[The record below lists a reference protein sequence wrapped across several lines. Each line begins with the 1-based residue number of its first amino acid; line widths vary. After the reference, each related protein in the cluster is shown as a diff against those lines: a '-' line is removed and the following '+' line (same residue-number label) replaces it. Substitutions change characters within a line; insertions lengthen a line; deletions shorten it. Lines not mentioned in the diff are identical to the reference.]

1 MPQRTER
8 MTFKRMTLD
17 AKIAFPQALA
27 DRLATL
33 PRPWVMTNGVFDVL
47 HRGHVSY
54 LHRAA
59 ELVASEGGS
68 LIVAVNTDH
77 SARGL
82 GKGPDRPLNAELDR
96 AYVLAGLES
105 VALVTFFDTH
115 TPVELIQAIRPD
127 IYVKGG
133 DYDMDTLEE
142 TRVVRRWGG
151 QSIALPF
158 VDGFSTTA
166 LVKRIRQPVFEAAS
180 PPLRKAAFLD
190 RDGVINQDK
199 AYVHRWEDFAFMPGA
214 VEGMRRLQEA
224 GYVLVIVTNQSGLA
238 RGFYT
243 EAEYQTLTQ
252 QLLSELEQQGV
263 KVEGVYHCP
272 HHPKGS
278 VPELAFACDCRKPAP
293 GLILKAV
300 AALGLDVV
308 NSILVGDKPSDIEA
322 ARAAGV
328 GKAYRV
334 DSDNPESRTEWDG
347 GVRPEGHFANLLVCA
362 TELTAARP
370 NDPLAAEPSD
380 PSA

>member
-1 MPQRTER
+1 
-8 MTFKRMTLD
+8 
-17 AKIAFPQALA
+17 
-27 DRLATL
+27 
-33 PRPWVMTNGVFDVL
+33 
-47 HRGHVSY
+47 
-54 LHRAA
+54 
-59 ELVASEGGS
+59 
-68 LIVAVNTDH
+68 
-77 SARGL
+77 
-82 GKGPDRPLNAELDR
+82 
-96 AYVLAGLES
+96 
-105 VALVTFFDTH
+105 
-115 TPVELIQAIRPD
+115 
-127 IYVKGG
+127 
-133 DYDMDTLEE
+133 
-142 TRVVRRWGG
+142 
-151 QSIALPF
+151 
-158 VDGFSTTA
+158 
-166 LVKRIRQPVFEAAS
+166 
-180 PPLRKAAFLD
+180 
-190 RDGVINQDK
+190 
-199 AYVHRWEDFAFMPGA
+199 
-214 VEGMRRLQEA
+214 
-224 GYVLVIVTNQSGLA
+224 VIVTNQSGLA

-300 AALGLDVV
+300 AALGLDVA

-347 GVRPEGHFANLLVCA
+347 GVRPEGHFANLLACA

-370 NDPLAAEPSD
+370 TDTLAAEPSD